1 MFLRSIKRRLHRP
14 RVQQVP
20 LERLAR
26 LWVKESELSSHGQR
40 DFQTASMPWAH
51 DDINSFQSQYVDAF
65 LPASDPA
72 RPVIKQL
79 LTLLDEHGDCPSC
92 LPTESV
98 ETTSEAGSEGEYISA
113 KTSLRTYSIETA
125 RIAFNMI
132 RRGHR
137 DPEMLMGKILII
149 ALGHQ
154 LGVISQADILGGVS
168 AKSVLLLDPLIQ
180 GLPYKES
187 IVNAV
192 RTFRENHVKSDEARI
207 LRAASSAA
215 GKKECERTEVLS
227 KTRRKP
233 FPDIE
238 QIKRAIQ
245 AHPDR
250 EGL

>member
-1 MFLRSIKRRLHRP
+1 M
-14 RVQQVP
+14 
-20 LERLAR
+20 
-26 LWVKESELSSHGQR
+26 KESELSSHGQR

-72 RPVIKQL
+72 RSAIAEL
-79 LTLLDEHGDCPSC
+79 LTILDEQGDCPSTM
-92 LPTESV
+92 PESV
-98 ETTSEAGSEGEYISA
+98 SGEEHVSA
-113 KTSLRTYSIETA
+113 KISLRAYSLETA
-125 RIAFNMI
+125 RIAFDMI

-154 LGVISQADILGGVS
+154 VGVISDADILGGVS
-168 AKSVLLLDPLIQ
+168 AKSVLLLDALIQ
-180 GLPYKES
+180 DLPYKES

-192 RTFRENHVKSDEARI
+192 RTFRENNVKSDEARI
-207 LRAASSAA
+207 LKAASSAA

-227 KTRRKP
+227 KTRREP

>member
-1 MFLRSIKRRLHRP
+1 MFLASIKRRLHRP
-14 RVQQVP
+14 KVQQVP

-26 LWVKESELSSHGQR
+26 LWVKESELSSQGQR
-40 DFQTASMPWAH
+40 EFQRTSMTWVH
-51 DDINSFQSQYVDAF
+51 DDINTFHSQYVDTS

-72 RPVIKQL
+72 RSVIEHL
-79 LTLLDEHGDCPSC
+79 LTILDEQGDWPSTM
-92 LPTESV
+92 PESD
-98 ETTSEAGSEGEYISA
+98 SEEEHASA
-113 KTSLRTYSIETA
+113 KILLRTYSLETA
-125 RIAFNMI
+125 RIAIDMI
-132 RRGHR
+132 RKGHR

-154 LGVISQADILGGVS
+154 LGVISDADILGGIS

-187 IVNAV
+187 VVNAV

-215 GKKECERTEVLS
+215 GKKEYERTEVLS
-227 KTRRKP
+227 NARREP
-233 FPDIE
+233 FSDIE

-245 AHPDR
+245 ARPDR